1 MIVKMKKVFLLMQSA
16 QAQGAL
22 DDLRGLGVV
31 HVEHENIPS
40 GFELNEISEKL
51 SLVEQA
57 RSILSM
63 TIQKHPVQHTIRKSE
78 KWDVVCHHVIDLQ
91 KRFKQLRE
99 YSVTL
104 NNWIDLWESW
114 GDFDPT
120 QVNALQQKNVLMK
133 FYQIPK
139 DKIKSLPSG
148 VLLKKVSVQGALINC
163 IVVTTENIELGFKEL
178 CLPKLSLSGMRSRL
192 NEDIKIMQHIKEE
205 LSAHQIYNNDL
216 ISAEEALFNQKDF
229 YSVLK
234 GMGQTKEIVY
244 LKGYIPIDVEDML
257 LKQARQNGWGILTLE
272 PNVEDAVPTL
282 LRNPTWVALIKPLL
296 KLLEL
301 VPGYR
306 ELDISPLFIIFFSL
320 FFGILIG
327 DAGYGAVYLLLNF
340 WIQKK
345 IGYKVKD
352 KSVFFL
358 FYILGFCAI
367 IWGLL
372 TATFFGQEWL
382 LGIGVKPLVPE
393 LHNAIFVQAL
403 CFFIG
408 ALHLSLAHGWNA
420 ILKAP
425 ALLALEDVGWIL
437 IIWAVFFLAKSLL
450 LGDLFP
456 FFGSWLIMAGLVL
469 VLFFTSPQKNIFK
482 AIGAGLG
489 KIALSLINNFT
500 DVVSYIRLF
509 AVGLA
514 TVAIA
519 DAFNAMAAGI
529 IKKGD
534 FLTIIIAALVI
545 VCGHVLN
552 IILGPMSVLVHG
564 VRLNVLEFCSHAN
577 VVWDGFAY
585 KPFCKK
591 KGELKWEPEL

>member
-1 MIVKMKKVFLLMQSA
+1 MIVKMKKVFLLIQQN

-22 DDLRGLGVV
+22 DDLRVLGVV
-31 HVEHENIPS
+31 HVEHENIPCGS
-40 GFELNEISEKL
+40 ELNEISEKL
-51 SLVEQA
+51 NLIEQA
-57 RSILSM
+57 RSVLSAAN
-63 TIQKHPVQHTIRKSE
+63 QKHPGKHIIRKSE
-78 KWDVVCHHVIDLQ
+78 DLDAVCRHVIDLQ
-91 KRFKQLRE
+91 KRYDQLRE

-114 GDFDPT
+114 GDFDPA
-120 QVNALQQKNVLMK
+120 QIKALQQKNVLIK

-139 DKIKSLPSG
+139 DKIKSLPPG
-148 VLLKKVSVQGALINC
+148 ILLKKISVQGALINC
-163 IVVTTENIELGFKEL
+163 LVVATENIEIGFKEL
-178 CLPKLSLSGMRSRL
+178 ELPKLSLSGMRNKFS
-192 NEDIKIMQHIKEE
+192 EDTKVMQNIREE
-205 LSAHQIYNNDL
+205 LSAHLVYNRDF
-216 ISAEEALFNQKDF
+216 IAVEEAFLNQKDF

-234 GMGQTKEIVY
+234 GMGQANEIVY

-257 LKQARQNGWGILTLE
+257 VKQAKQNGWGILTLE
-272 PNVEDAVPTL
+272 PNEEDAIPTL
-282 LRNPTWVALIKPLL
+282 VRNPAWISLIKPVL

-301 VPGYR
+301 IPGYR
-306 ELDISPLFIIFFSL
+306 ELDISPLFIIFFSI
-320 FFGILIG
+320 FFGMLIG

-340 WIQKK
+340 WLQKK

-358 FYILGFCAI
+358 FYNLSFCAI

-372 TATFFGQEWL
+372 TGTFFGQEWL
-382 LGIGVKPLVPE
+382 FDIGVKPLVPA
-393 LHNAIFVQAL
+393 LHNAAFVQAL

-408 ALHLSLAHGWNA
+408 ALHLSLAHGWRA

-425 ALLALEDVGWIL
+425 TLSALADIGWIF

-450 LGDLFP
+450 LSDAFPLF
-456 FFGSWLIMAGLVL
+456 GNWLIMAGLIL
-469 VLFFTSPQKNIFK
+469 ILFFTNPQKNIFK
-482 AIGAGLG
+482 TIGAGLG
-489 KIALSLINNFT
+489 TIALTLVNNFT

-514 TVAIA
+514 GVAIA

-534 FLTIIIAALVI
+534 FLTIIIAALI
-545 VCGHVLN
+545 IACGHALN
-552 IILGPMSVLVHG
+552 IILGLMSVLVHG

-585 KPFCKK
+585 KPFCK
-591 KGELKWEPEL
+591 EE